1 VSEAKRLFFIALLPP
16 QELRQEIT
24 GLKEHFAEVYES
36 RAALKSPPHI
46 TLHPPFKWQM
56 GDLPPLAQSLE
67 AFAANYEPIPI
78 PLAGFGAFIPRVIY
92 IKPLK
97 TPELIIVY
105 KALQAKLEA
114 EFGLV
119 DPKAK
124 TRAFSPH
131 VTVAFRDLKK
141 SNFRKA
147 WEIFETKAFEA
158 EFTAESLTLLLH
170 NGKRWEICQEFPFQG
185 KMGQ

>member
-1 VSEAKRLFFIALLPP
+1 MSESKRLFFIALLPP
-16 QELRQEIT
+16 QALQQEIA
-24 GLKEHFAEVYES
+24 LIKEHFAEVYES

-56 GDLPPLAQSLE
+56 TDLPSLAQSLE
-67 AFAANYEPIPI
+67 TFAANQNPIPI
-78 PLAGFGAFIPRVIY
+78 GLAGFGAFVPRVIY

-97 TPELIIVY
+97 TPELIAVY
-105 KALQAKLEA
+105 EALKARLE
-114 EFGLV
+114 EGFGLV
-119 DPKAK
+119 EPKAK

-141 SNFRKA
+141 SHFRKA
-147 WEIFETKAFEA
+147 WEKFKTETFEA
-158 EFTAESLTLLLH
+158 EFTAESLVLLLH

-185 KMGQ
+185 KMGE